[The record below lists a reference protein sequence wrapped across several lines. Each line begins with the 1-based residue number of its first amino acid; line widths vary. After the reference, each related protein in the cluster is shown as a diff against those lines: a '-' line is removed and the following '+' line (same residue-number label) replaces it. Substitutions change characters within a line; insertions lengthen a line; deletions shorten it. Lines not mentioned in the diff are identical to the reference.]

1 MYLGLLLV
9 GGTPCVL
16 AQDAATTKSFVL
28 KDEIEVKDDLDKD
41 PDPASL
47 ALSIK
52 VYFEDVNFF
61 LGGLQQ
67 LGRRG
72 SFDHT
77 SDRFEVS
84 QDTLLPCVAGNKVG
98 SYTARSFDSANTNI
112 RPLLE
117 RFGKLLNDGYS
128 LADCLPST
136 RFGNDEAADSRFVVR
151 FDQNELS
158 VEVAVKKR
166 SANYASRF
174 LGHLDRAVQLFK
186 EQHKDLNRDAI
197 FDATQVRSRDD
208 QVFIVTRL
216 PRAGLETLLA
226 KDAK

>member
-16 AQDAATTKSFVL
+16 AQDAATTKNFEL
-28 KDEIEVKDDLDKD
+28 KDEIETRDDLDKD

-52 VYFEDVNFF
+52 VYFEDVDFF
-61 LGGLQQ
+61 LAGLQQ

-72 SFDHT
+72 TFDHK

-84 QDTLLPCVAGNKVG
+84 QDTLLPCVAGNKTG
-98 SYTARSFDSANTNI
+98 SYTARTFDAANTNL

-128 LADCLPST
+128 LGDCLPTT
-136 RFGNDEAADSRFVVR
+136 RFGNVEATDSKFVVR

-158 VEVAVKKR
+158 VEVAIKKR

-174 LGHLDRAVQLFK
+174 LGHLDRAVILFK
-186 EQHKDLNRDAI
+186 EKNKVANFDAI
-197 FDATQVRSRDD
+197 FDATKVTSRDN

-216 PRAGLETLLA
+216 PRAGLETLLV
-226 KDAK
+226 K